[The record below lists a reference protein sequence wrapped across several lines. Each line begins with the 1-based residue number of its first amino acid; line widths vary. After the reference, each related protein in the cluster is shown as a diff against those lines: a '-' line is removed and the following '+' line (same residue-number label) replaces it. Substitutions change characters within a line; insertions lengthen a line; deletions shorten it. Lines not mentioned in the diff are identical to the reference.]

1 MKYLIGFVLGVL
13 LTILAYE
20 RDTATQLPTEQLVDK
35 VTEQV
40 AEIDY
45 TFYDNLSQSSIS
57 VIQDAYNATLKKSD
71 PSTETDVPKFYY
83 VQIGAFS
90 KENNADSFRAKALLE
105 GYLSADIF
113 IESTKTASL
122 GKFRTSIDQIEKV
135 TGIDFFAGLED
146 KIEHRIESQVSTMW

>member
-1 MKYLIGFVLGVL
+1 M
-13 LTILAYE
+13 LTSPI
-20 RDTATQLPTEQLVDK
+20 RQLKCRELVDK

-57 VIQDAYNATLKKSD
+57 VIKDAYNATLKKPDTSA
-71 PSTETDVPKFYY
+71 EAAAPKFYY

-90 KENNADSFRAKALLE
+90 KENNADSFRAEALLE

-113 IESTKTASL
+113 VESTADVHRVMIGPFAQKHEAELAIDWAS
-122 GKFRTSIDQIEKV
+122 GKKFS
-135 TGIDFFAGLED
+135 GLLLARSD
-146 KIEHRIESQVSTMW
+146 

>member
-1 MKYLIGFVLGVL
+1 M
-13 LTILAYE
+13 
-20 RDTATQLPTEQLVDK
+20 LVDK

-57 VIQDAYNATLKKSD
+57 VIKDAYNATLKTSD
-71 PSTETDVPKFYY
+71 TDPEADAPKFYY

-90 KENNADSFRAKALLE
+90 KENTADSFRAEALLE

-113 IESTKTASL
+113 VESTADVHRVMIGPSLKSMRQNSQSIGQVVRSFQGCCWLDRINVAPEMTASTTPNPD
-122 GKFRTSIDQIEKV
+122 G
-135 TGIDFFAGLED
+135 
-146 KIEHRIESQVSTMW
+146 

>member
-20 RDTATQLPTEQLVDK
+20 PDTVTQMPTEQLVDK
-35 VTEQV
+35 VTAQV

-57 VIQDAYNATLKKSD
+57 VIKDAYNAALKKPDFGSEPD
-71 PSTETDVPKFYY
+71 APKFYY

-90 KENNADSFRAKALLE
+90 KQNNADSFRAEALLE
-105 GYLSADIF
+105 GYSRADIF
-113 IESTKTASL
+113 VESSADVHRVMIGPFAQKHEAELAIDWASGKNFSGLLL
-122 GKFRTSIDQIEKV
+122 GRSK
-135 TGIDFFAGLED
+135 
-146 KIEHRIESQVSTMW
+146 

>member
-1 MKYLIGFVLGVL
+1 M
-13 LTILAYE
+13 LTSPI
-20 RDTATQLPTEQLVDK
+20 RQLKCRELVDK

-57 VIQDAYNATLKKSD
+57 VIKDAYNATLKTSD
-71 PSTETDVPKFYY
+71 TGPEASAPKFYY

-90 KENNADSFRAKALLE
+90 KENNADSFRAEALLE

-113 IESTKTASL
+113 VESTADVHRVMIGPFAQKHEAELAIDWAS
-122 GKFRTSIDQIEKV
+122 GKKFS
-135 TGIDFFAGLED
+135 GLLLARSD
-146 KIEHRIESQVSTMW
+146 

>member
-13 LTILAYE
+13 LTVLAYE
-20 RDTATQLPTEQLVDK
+20 PDTATQVPTEQLVDK

-40 AEIDY
+40 SEIDY

-57 VIQDAYNATLKKSD
+57 VIKDAYNATLKTSD
-71 PSTETDVPKFYY
+71 TGPEADAPKFYY

-90 KENNADSFRAKALLE
+90 KENNADSFRAEALLE

-113 IESTKTASL
+113 VESTGDVHRVMIGPFAQKHEAELAIDWAS
-122 GKFRTSIDQIEKV
+122 GKNFS
-135 TGIDFFAGLED
+135 GLLLARVD
-146 KIEHRIESQVSTMW
+146 

>member
-13 LTILAYE
+13 MTVLAYE
-20 RDTATQLPTEQLVDK
+20 PDTATQMPAEQLVHS
-35 VTEQV
+35 VTEHV

-57 VIQDAYNATLKKSD
+57 VIKDAYNATLKKPDTGSEAD
-71 PSTETDVPKFYY
+71 APKFYY

-90 KENNADSFRAKALLE
+90 KQNNADSFRAEALLE

-113 IESTKTASL
+113 VESTPDVHRVMIGPFAQKHEAELAIDWAS
-122 GKFRTSIDQIEKV
+122 GKKFS
-135 TGIDFFAGLED
+135 GLLLARSD
-146 KIEHRIESQVSTMW
+146 

>member
-90 KENNADSFRAKALLE
+90 KENNADSFRAEALLE

-113 IESTKTASL
+113 VESTGDVHRVMIGPFAQKHEAELAIDWAS
-122 GKFRTSIDQIEKV
+122 GKNFS
-135 TGIDFFAGLED
+135 GLLLARAD
-146 KIEHRIESQVSTMW
+146 